1 HERLDGTGYPDGLKG
16 DEIPRQAQMLAVADA
31 FDSMTA
37 ERPYRETPGREK
49 AIEELKKNAGTQFDP
64 KVVEAFLK
72 ILKTEGGN

>member
-1 HERLDGTGYPDGLKG
+1 
-16 DEIPRQAQMLAVADA
+16 
-31 FDSMTA
+31 MTA